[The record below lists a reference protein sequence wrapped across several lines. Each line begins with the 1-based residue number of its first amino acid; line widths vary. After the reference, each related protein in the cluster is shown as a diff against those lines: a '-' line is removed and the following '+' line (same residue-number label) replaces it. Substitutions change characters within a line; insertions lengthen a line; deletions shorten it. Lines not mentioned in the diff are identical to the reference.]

1 VVIGALVGLERLD
14 EARAAARRML
24 EAFPTYDLAL
34 QRQINPWRDQ
44 AFAARYL
51 EALRIAGVPEK
62 AAKTPT

>member
-1 VVIGALVGLERLD
+1 
-14 EARAAARRML
+14 ML